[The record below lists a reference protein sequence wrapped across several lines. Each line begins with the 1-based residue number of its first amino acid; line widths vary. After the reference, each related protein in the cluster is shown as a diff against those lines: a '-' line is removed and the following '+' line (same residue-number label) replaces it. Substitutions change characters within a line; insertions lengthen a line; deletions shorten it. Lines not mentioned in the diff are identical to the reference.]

1 MRPQLSV
8 FLLSFLLGV
17 DALRPLPYNL
27 RQTRLEAAK
36 QKQNSSGLKTA
47 GILIG
52 TIGLAL
58 GGNFLGITSSLLS
71 TKGTEGSGSVL
82 SQLYSIK
89 GLRKVVSENYA
100 FLIPS
105 DWVPDYAVVQSKQRL
120 REMPAELALRSPL
133 QNLPESAF
141 VGTASPIDNFSVIK
155 SVVEPGF
162 EMRKT
167 LGSPLNALEFLST
180 SLAPTGSGK
189 SLAIVDASESFDSQG
204 NLRYIFEYIISKSSW
219 SAGPRHTISVVTFE
233 YPQALYTATLV
244 IPEKEW
250 PEVAQ
255 QGRKIAESF
264 SLSHPPS
271 KLLP

>member
-1 MRPQLSV
+1 MKLQLFV
-8 FLLSFLLGV
+8 LLLLTVEG
-17 DALRPLPYNL
+17 LRWSPGCSAPRQL
-27 RQTRLEAAK
+27 RKTRLEAAK
-36 QKQNSSGLKTA
+36 EKQDSGLKTA

-52 TIGLAL
+52 TVGLAL

-71 TKGTEGSGSVL
+71 TKGTEESTVL

-105 DWVPDYAVVQSKQRL
+105 DWAPDYAVVQSKQRL
-120 REMPAELALRSPL
+120 REMPAELASRSPL

-167 LGSPLNALEFLST
+167 LGSPLNALQFLST
-180 SLAPTGSGK
+180 SIARAGSGK
-189 SLAIVDASESFDSQG
+189 SLVIVDASESYDAQG
-204 NLRYIFEYIISKSSW
+204 NLRYIFEYIIDKASW

-233 YPQALYTATLV
+233 YPQTLYTATLV

-250 PEVAQ
+250 PDVAQ
-255 QGRKIAESF
+255 QGHKIAESF

-271 KLLP
+271 K